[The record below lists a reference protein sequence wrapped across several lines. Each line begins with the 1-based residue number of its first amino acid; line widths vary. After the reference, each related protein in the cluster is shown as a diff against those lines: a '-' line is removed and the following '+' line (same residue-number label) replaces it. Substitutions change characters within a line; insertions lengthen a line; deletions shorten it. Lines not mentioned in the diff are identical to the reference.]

1 MFQEAKKRN
10 NKREPGNGA
19 GDGQG
24 EPSSS
29 IHHRCRC
36 RCQLAILGGNSSS
49 SKCNNHEHE
58 HHSHGDAKLSHY
70 FVCVPVTFGLV
81 LDDEQARRVLIVISG
96 AVDTQFIGSSEQRVG
111 SKRGVL
117 YSQFIEFLLV
127 TLT

>member
-1 MFQEAKKRN
+1 MFQETKKRN

-19 GDGQG
+19 GDRQG

-70 FVCVPVTFGLV
+70 FVCVTVTFGLV
-81 LDDEQARRVLIVISG
+81 LDDEQAKRVLIVISG
-96 AVDTQFIGSSEQRVG
+96 AVDTQFIGKFSEQRV
-111 SKRGVL
+111 
-117 YSQFIEFLLV
+117 
-127 TLT
+127 

>member
-81 LDDEQARRVLIVISG
+81 LDDEKAKRVLIVISG
-96 AVDTQFIGSSEQRVG
+96 AVDTQFIEFSEQR
-111 SKRGVL
+111 
-117 YSQFIEFLLV
+117 
-127 TLT
+127 